1 MMSAKT
7 EISVI
12 IVTRFWLI
20 TLAAVM
26 VVGLCQ
32 AQTPTPL
39 SFEVASVRPASSR
52 SPYTPIPAAGD
63 VKGGP
68 GTGDP
73 TRMTFTWVL
82 VRRLLMNAFA
92 LPLDQISGSDWVMGQ
107 DARFDISAIVPAGAT
122 KEQANEMLLNLLK
135 ERFHLTYHSEKKNFD
150 LYALIVAKGGPKLKD
165 AAPADRPLPEA
176 PQPGTIATPAPLDR
190 DGFPQLPAGR
200 PGFQGRTENGVT
212 RLTFR
217 METPRQLLNLLQFQ
231 LSPSR
236 TVDKTG
242 LTGPYD
248 FTLEFSNAGLPG
260 PMGRGLAAPSPGE
273 AGQPDAAPDL
283 FTALEKQL
291 GLKLEKSKT
300 QLDVIVIDHLDKQ
313 PIEN

>member
-1 MMSAKT
+1 MFMRLWSIPLAT
-7 EISVI
+7 VM
-12 IVTRFWLI
+12 IVGPLH
-20 TLAAVM
+20 
-26 VVGLCQ
+26 
-32 AQTPTPL
+32 AQTSTPL
-39 SFEVASVRPASSR
+39 RFEVASVRPAGLKA
-52 SPYTPIPAAGD
+52 PYSGIAAAGD
-63 VKGGP
+63 VRGGP
-68 GTGDP
+68 GTSDP

-82 VRRLLMNAFA
+82 VRKLLMNAFS

-150 LYALIVAKGGPKLKD
+150 LYALNVAKGGPKLRA
-165 AAPADRPLPEA
+165 AAPAAGPLPDA
-176 PQPGTIATPAPLDR
+176 PRPGTIVTPAPVDR

-200 PGFQGRTENGVT
+200 PGFQGKTENGVN
-212 RLTFR
+212 RWTFR
-217 METPRQLLNLLQFQ
+217 METPQQLLSALQFA

-242 LTGPYD
+242 LTGTYD
-248 FTLEFSNAGLPG
+248 FTLEFSSAGLPG
-260 PMGRGLAAPSPGE
+260 PMGRGFGVTPAGE

-300 QLDVIVIDHLDKQ
+300 QLDVIVIDHMDKV
-313 PIEN
+313 PTEN